1 MIIDILVICF
11 YLILLVFIVLLTIF
25 AYKAIGRMK
34 KNNILLEEF
43 SALLEQEMDINE
55 SNFGIMNEEI
65 QEFNHE
71 LCDKIDELRLQV
83 GIISGRM
90 SQTIHIPPQL
100 QAQDSLP
107 YRGAKRG
114 PKPKKEISND

>member
-1 MIIDILVICF
+1 
-11 YLILLVFIVLLTIF
+11 
-25 AYKAIGRMK
+25 MK